1 MKRQKMEQKIRIR
14 LLNNI
19 DRSYNTIIGRNILNK
34 IGDVIKSLN
43 IGRDIFI
50 ITDHK
55 VGKLY
60 GQKLIRSLQS
70 AGFSDIGQFRLADG
84 EPSKKMDTYRRIL
97 EKVHDFDKYQ
107 DKKII
112 IVTLGGGVIG
122 DLGGFVAQ
130 TYRRG
135 VNYIQIPTTL
145 LGQVDCGLG
154 GKVGI
159 NLKEAKNLVGGFW
172 QPKLVYMDL
181 AVLKTLD
188 ARELKSGLAEVI
200 KYGVIKDSNLFKYV
214 EEHLDQILHYN
225 FVCLKHIILTCVKI
239 KAKITERDERDERD
253 IRIILNFGHTIGHA
267 IEAASDYK
275 VYKHGEAIS
284 VGMLCAGEI
293 ACRLGLLN
301 DNDFSRLDNLIKRA
315 GLPTKIKK
323 CSLENIMKSM
333 RHDKKF
339 IDGVNRFILPI
350 SIGKVK
356 IVKGIDE
363 NLIKDVIRKRV
374 TK

>member
-1 MKRQKMEQKIRIR
+1 
-14 LLNNI
+14 
-19 DRSYNTIIGRNILNK
+19 
-34 IGDVIKSLN
+34 
-43 IGRDIFI
+43 
-50 ITDHK
+50 
-55 VGKLY
+55 
-60 GQKLIRSLQS
+60 
-70 AGFSDIGQFRLADG
+70 
-84 EPSKKMDTYRRIL
+84 
-97 EKVHDFDKYQ
+97 
-107 DKKII
+107 
-112 IVTLGGGVIG
+112 
-122 DLGGFVAQ
+122 
-130 TYRRG
+130 
-135 VNYIQIPTTL
+135 
-145 LGQVDCGLG
+145 
-154 GKVGI
+154 
-159 NLKEAKNLVGGFW
+159 
-172 QPKLVYMDL
+172 
-181 AVLKTLD
+181 
-188 ARELKSGLAEVI
+188 LAEVI